1 MPLNRNIA
9 RLVFLVVALG
19 AGLSAQAEKG
29 DRSKPVNLDADKVV
43 YDDAKKTSLFE
54 GKVVLTQ
61 GSIRIQADK
70 ILVKQDKNGFSYATA
85 NGSPVSFKQ
94 KLEGSSEFIEGYGE
108 RLEFDSRSD
117 TVQLFDKAFIKRGQD
132 ELRGNYISYNS
143 RTEVFKVEGGSPTTA
158 SGTATAPSGRV
169 HVIIQPKN
177 VEADD
182 APAAPKQ

>member
-1 MPLNRNIA
+1 MPHNHKIA
-9 RLVFLVVALG
+9 TVFLLSIVMCGASVAY
-19 AGLSAQAEKG
+19 AEKA

-94 KLEGSSEFIEGYGE
+94 KLEGSSDFIEGYGE
-108 RLEFDSRSD
+108 RLEFDSKSD
-117 TVQLFDKAFIKRGQD
+117 TVQLFDRAFIKRGQD

-143 RTEVFKVEGGSPTTA
+143 RSEVFKVEGGSPAASATT
-158 SGTATAPSGRV
+158 TPGRV

-177 VEADD
+177 IEPED
-182 APAAPKQ
+182 APTTPKQ